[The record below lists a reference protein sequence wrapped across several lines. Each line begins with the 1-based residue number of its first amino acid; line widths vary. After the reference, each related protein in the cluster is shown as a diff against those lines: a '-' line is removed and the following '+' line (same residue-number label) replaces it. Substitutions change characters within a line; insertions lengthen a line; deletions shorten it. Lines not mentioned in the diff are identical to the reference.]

1 MTISKADG
9 ALAGSGTSVVAS
21 DGGLGFLQA
30 ALFAFIGGII
40 LNLMPCVFPILS
52 MKALSLVN
60 MGQQDQRAA
69 RESGIIYTAGIL
81 VAFAAIGAA
90 LLAVRS
96 AGEAVGWGFQ
106 MQNPL
111 INVGLGLLMVL
122 VGPGLLSS
130 NYNSAGNKRE
140 KAISRWVPMA
150 FLSESA
156 LP

>member
-1 MTISKADG
+1 
-9 ALAGSGTSVVAS
+9 
-21 DGGLGFLQA
+21 
-30 ALFAFIGGII
+30 
-40 LNLMPCVFPILS
+40 

-69 RESGIIYTAGIL
+69 RESGMIYTAGIL

-90 LLAVRS
+90 LLIVRS

-122 VGPGLLSS
+122 IAMNLFGMFEIGTRVMGVGQGLT
-130 NYNSAGNKRE
+130 AGR
-140 KAISRWVPMA
+140 
-150 FLSESA
+150 
-156 LP
+156 